1 LNPATVAVSTPGCN
15 RLQSIRKLDRRN
27 FADGWDR
34 RCMLDRVLGE
44 TVAAIECAERPAH
57 ACDGGRQLDEAAR
70 ALAPLGPPVIV
81 FSASHSGSRLLALM
95 LQRLGVFMGSHLND
109 SEDSLDVFD
118 LVRYLVECH
127 APDYSNLFCNGD
139 ETLRPRALAAFRGHL
154 VDRPRGHR
162 WGWKL
167 PETSHV
173 MPVMARLFPQARCIH
188 LIRDG
193 RDVAFSP
200 FLAPKA
206 RFWRKIYFNDDR
218 IYRWRG
224 HAMTQRAYRTHGHL
238 FNAARWV
245 NSVTLGRAH
254 GAMLGERYLEVRY
267 EALVANPAA
276 EMARLATFLGVDTP
290 RGEDQWS
297 DVRAQSVGKWRRQSA
312 RQLSEIRPIVE
323 PTLRA
328 FGYDWVDGAS
338 LGDAL
343 RHALDRVSRM
353 LARGDGVSVRPRA
366 EPGGLGGL
374 FRVRTQR

>member
-1 LNPATVAVSTPGCN
+1 MLHKVPPARG
-15 RLQSIRKLDRRN
+15 
-27 FADGWDR
+27 
-34 RCMLDRVLGE
+34 
-44 TVAAIECAERPAH
+44 AEVERAEES
-57 ACDGGRQLDEAAR
+57 ARGRGGRQLDETAR
-70 ALAPLGPPVIV
+70 ALAPLGSPVIV

-95 LQRLGVFMGSHLND
+95 LQRLGVFIGSRLNV

-118 LVRYLVECH
+118 LVRYLVEAH
-127 APDYSNLFCNGD
+127 APDYSRLFNEGD
-139 ETLRPRALAAFRGHL
+139 PLLRDKALAAFAAHL
-154 VDRPRGHR
+154 TDRPAGQR

-206 RFWRKIYFNDDR
+206 PFWRKIYFNDAR
-218 IYRWRG
+218 IYAWQG
-224 HAMTQRAYRTHGHL
+224 HSMTQRAYRNHGHL

-254 GAMLGERYLEVRY
+254 GAMLGERYLEMRY
-267 EALVANPAA
+267 EALVADPVA
-276 EMARLATFLGVDTP
+276 EMARLAAFLGVEHVASSGMPEVKT
-290 RGEDQWS
+290 G
-297 DVRAQSVGKWRRQSA
+297 AVGKWRLQSA
-312 RQLSEIRPIVE
+312 RRLAEVKAIAE
-323 PTLRA
+323 PTLGA
-328 FGYDWVDGAS
+328 FGYDWAGEES
-338 LGDAL
+338 LGDTV
-343 RHALDRVSRM
+343 RRTLDRATRFF
-353 LARGDGVSVRPRA
+353 ARGDRVSVRPHV